1 MIYIIPLTFRKK
13 GFKLYFKSIQV
24 LLYHPLRS
32 RHGAR
37 RDEIIFSFAGRRRQ
51 TKTISP
57 FGQEGYHF
65 SSYDLPFFLITAS
78 QSSVL
83 FAHRRL
89 PMGKKR
95 KTLCVLCGS
104 VVKYSIKDT

>member
-1 MIYIIPLTFRKK
+1 VYELGENVYSPQRR
-13 GFKLYFKSIQV
+13 GG
-24 LLYHPLRS
+24 H
-32 RHGAR
+32 

-65 SSYDLPFFLITAS
+65 LSYGLPFVLITAS
-78 QSSVL
+78 QSSIL

-95 KTLCVLCGS
+95 KTLCDLSAS
-104 VVKYSIKDT
+104 VVKHYIKNMSLYL

>member
-1 MIYIIPLTFRKK
+1 M
-13 GFKLYFKSIQV
+13 KLFFGLPGHQPAFAS
-24 LLYHPLRS
+24 HS
-32 RHGAR
+32 R
-37 RDEIIFSFAGRRRQ
+37 EAGRRRQ

-65 SSYDLPFFLITAS
+65 LSYGPSFVLITAS

>member
-1 MIYIIPLTFRKK
+1 MTLFFRLP
-13 GFKLYFKSIQV
+13 GCLPASISHSNV
-24 LLYHPLRS
+24 
-32 RHGAR
+32 
-37 RDEIIFSFAGRRRQ
+37 AGRQRQ

-65 SSYDLPFFLITAS
+65 LSYGLPFVLITAS

-89 PMGKKR
+89 LMGKKR
-95 KTLCVLCGS
+95 KTLWDLSAS
-104 VVKYSIKDT
+104 VVKYSI

>member
-1 MIYIIPLTFRKK
+1 MKLFFRLP
-13 GFKLYFKSIQV
+13 GHQPAFAS
-24 LLYHPLRS
+24 HS
-32 RHGAR
+32 R
-37 RDEIIFSFAGRRRQ
+37 EAGRRRQ

-57 FGQEGYHF
+57 FVQEGYHF
-65 SSYDLPFFLITAS
+65 LSYGLPFVLITAS

-95 KTLCVLCGS
+95 KTLCDLSAS
-104 VVKYSIKDT
+104 VVKYSINNTSLYL

>member
-1 MIYIIPLTFRKK
+1 MNF
-13 GFKLYFKSIQV
+13 
-24 LLYHPLRS
+24 
-32 RHGAR
+32 
-37 RDEIIFSFAGRRRQ
+37 FSFAGRRQ

-65 SSYDLPFFLITAS
+65 LSYGLPFVLITAS
-78 QSSVL
+78 QSSIL

-95 KTLCVLCGS
+95 KTLWDLRVS
-104 VVKYSIKDT
+104 VVNYFIYDVLLYL